1 MLTKT
6 KEIVCIILTFSI
18 GWNYEIKKIALD
30 TDGHHGPPTISPIP
44 VDQEILPPAGV
55 ERDKFVEQARTDITQ
70 INELM
75 RTVSNLFNLE
85 PIYIELMK
93 EDGENLKKKEELF
106 QEAYDAL
113 ESMFDHKLF
122 VSLSIS
128 IL

>member
-1 MLTKT
+1 
-6 KEIVCIILTFSI
+6 
-18 GWNYEIKKIALD
+18 
-30 TDGHHGPPTISPIP
+30 
-44 VDQEILPPAGV
+44 
-55 ERDKFVEQARTDITQ
+55 
-70 INELM
+70 M
-75 RTVSNLFNLE
+75 RTISNLFNLE